1 MNYSKIVIC
10 CFLISIITCT
20 VASSAESLPESDHPY
35 ANNFDYTW
43 PAIEE
48 SGATQM
54 RLHFTKLSIA
64 DYRDKLTILD
74 TEGNKLVTYDRSNN
88 GDDFW
93 TDWYTEDAMKVRLQ
107 TDGSDTA
114 YGFKIDQVET
124 RTDMAPPSTL
134 PESYHSYANNFD
146 YTWPII
152 SEPGATQMR
161 LHFTKLSIA
170 DYRDKLTIL
179 DTEGNKLVTYDRS
192 NNGDDFWTDWYT
204 EDTMK
209 VKLQTDGSDTAYG
222 FKIDQVETRTDMA
235 PPSTLPESYH
245 SYANN
250 FDYTWPIISEPGA
263 TQMRLH
269 FTKLSIADYRDK
281 LTILDKEGNKLVT
294 YDRSNNGD
302 DFWTDWYTED
312 AMKVRLQTD
321 GSDTAYGFKI
331 DQVET
336 RTDMAPPS
344 TLPESYHSYA
354 NNFDYTW
361 PIISESGATQM
372 RLHFTKLSIADYRDK
387 LTILDKE
394 GNKLV
399 TYDRSNNGDDF
410 WTDWYTED
418 TMKVKLQTDGSDTAY
433 GFKIDNVETKP
444 EKPTPPIADF
454 SASPTSG
461 NAPLKVTFTDKSS
474 NSPTSWKWTFG
485 DGKTSTEQNPV
496 HTYTKA
502 GTYTVVLTASNA
514 GGSNTVTKSKYITVK
529 TAPIKPVAAFSATP
543 TSGNAPLKVQFTD
556 KSTGSP
562 TSWKWTFGDG
572 KTSTVKTPVHT
583 YSKEGKYTVSLTV
596 KNAAGTNTKTIKNYI
611 TVKTV
616 PIKPVAAFSATP
628 TSGKAP
634 LKVQFTD
641 KSTGSPTSWKWSFGD
656 GKTSTVKTP
665 VHTYSKEGKYTV
677 SLTVK
682 NAAGTNTK
690 TIKNYITVKT
700 APIKP
705 VASFSATPTS
715 GKAPL
720 KVQFTDKS
728 TGSPTSWKWS
738 FGDGT
743 YSIKK
748 NPSYTYDEAGKYTVS
763 LTVKNAA
770 GTNTKTIKNYIVVK

>member
-1 MNYSKIVIC
+1 MNFSKIVIC

-179 DTEGNKLVTYDRS
+179 DT
-192 NNGDDFWTDWYT
+192 
-204 EDTMK
+204 
-209 VKLQTDGSDTAYG
+209 
-222 FKIDQVETRTDMA
+222 
-235 PPSTLPESYH
+235 
-245 SYANN
+245 
-250 FDYTWPIISEPGA
+250 
-263 TQMRLH
+263 
-269 FTKLSIADYRDK
+269 
-281 LTILDKEGNKLVT
+281 EGNKLVT

-628 TSGKAP
+628 TSGNAP